1 MVNYVC
7 VQYIKYFF
15 IFAVFYYGFS
25 LPHSFNFI
33 SSDLPLSVITFKK
46 HFLTVISSLPIWDKT
61 WQSVQKNDYFIIF
74 LNSKLFFFLL
84 IMWFYFPSVS
94 FMKERL
100 DQDSVGI
107 ILLHN
112 FLTEFFPGEVCG
124 ALKWL
129 INV

>member
-15 IFAVFYYGFS
+15 IFAVFYFGFS

-33 SSDLPLSVITFKK
+33 YSDLRLSVITFKN
-46 HFLTVISSLPIWDKT
+46 HFLTVISSLLVWGNLTISLK
-61 WQSVQKNDYFIIF
+61 KNYHFIIF
-74 LNSKLFFFLL
+74 LNSKLFFLFTNHVVL
-84 IMWFYFPSVS
+84 FSSVS

>member
-1 MVNYVC
+1 
-7 VQYIKYFF
+7 
-15 IFAVFYYGFS
+15 
-25 LPHSFNFI
+25 
-33 SSDLPLSVITFKK
+33 
-46 HFLTVISSLPIWDKT
+46 
-61 WQSVQKNDYFIIF
+61 
-74 LNSKLFFFLL
+74 
-84 IMWFYFPSVS
+84 MWFYFPSVS